1 MTIVDRALFVPTLC
15 TASCEARH
23 VIVPS
28 VFFGHDGYDWL
39 ALAAQAGGALATV
52 ITAIVAIAALLV
64 SLWLALVDRKRSR
77 EVTARAEDELR
88 RSREADLRAQ
98 AELITVWLDQDEGSG
113 RGDVMLSNASTGAIY
128 DVVIGYGV
136 AYGAG
141 TGFLKGEWNSND
153 ALLFINRLPPGMWA
167 VAGAPGYPG
176 GGMHIHVEAAIAFRD
191 AAGRDW
197 ARDATGDLQQIE
209 EHPYEYVQ
217 AMQPISPWATIRR
230 VSSV

>member
-1 MTIVDRALFVPTLC
+1 MVT
-15 TASCEARH
+15 
-23 VIVPS
+23 S
-28 VFFGHDGYDWL
+28 VVLGHDGYDWL
-39 ALAAQAGGALATV
+39 TFAAQAGGALATV
-52 ITAIVAIAALLV
+52 ITALVAIAALLV

-88 RSREADLRAQ
+88 RNREAVLRAQ
-98 AELITVWLDQDEGSG
+98 AELVTVWLDQDERAG

-128 DVVIGYGV
+128 DVAIGYGV

-141 TGFLKGEWNSND
+141 TGFLKGDWNSND
-153 ALLFINRLPPGMWA
+153 ALLFINRLAPGSWA
-167 VAGAPGYPG
+167 VSGAPGYPG

-191 AAGRDW
+191 AAGRFW
-197 ARDATGDLQQIE
+197 ARDATGELQQIE

-230 VSSV
+230 ASAA